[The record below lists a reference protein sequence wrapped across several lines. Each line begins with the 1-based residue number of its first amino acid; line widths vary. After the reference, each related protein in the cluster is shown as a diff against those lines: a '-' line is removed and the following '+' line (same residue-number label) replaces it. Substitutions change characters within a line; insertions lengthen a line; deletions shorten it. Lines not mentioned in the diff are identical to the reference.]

1 MARNDASKEYAY
13 LNQLSTQELVELL
26 RTDMELMEHENEN
39 EEMILAILEVMEKRE
54 KARADGR
61 LPDTKQAWEEFQT
74 LYNTPEGENLSLYST
89 EAPEVRE
96 DKPSAAARR
105 GRPTL
110 RHILV
115 IAAVVACL
123 VVFALPAAT
132 GHENFLTMIGVWT
145 DDSFQFGSSGI
156 PSQSPVAHTDHVEV
170 IKSDDTYD
178 SLQQAL
184 NAYKVTEVV
193 QPTWFPEGV
202 KSDDISV
209 VRFPSLGKIEFN
221 AFYTIDE
228 DAVLSITYV
237 LYQTKE
243 PVRIYEKDG
252 VLVQLYEAGDIVHYL
267 FENNERNIA
276 AWTNGSCQ
284 CTIRT
289 DLPMSDM
296 EKIIDSMY
304 ER

>member
-61 LPDTKQAWEEFQT
+61 LPDTKQAWEEFQK

-110 RHILV
+110 RRILV

-145 DDSFQFGSSGI
+145 DDSFQFGSSGV
-156 PSQSPVAHTDHVEV
+156 PSQNPVAPTKPVLIEHQGE
-170 IKSDDTYD
+170 SYE
-178 SLQQAL
+178 SLQSAL
-184 NAYKVTEVV
+184 DAYGVNDVRA
-193 QPTWFPEGV
+193 PSWIPEAV
-202 KSDDISV
+202 ELEHALAV
-209 VRFPSLGKIEFN
+209 ELPNFLRIEFE
-221 AFYTIDE
+221 AFYKGE
-228 DAVLSITYV
+228 DAEILISYV
-237 LYQTKE
+237 CYEDGEVT
-243 PVRIYEKDG
+243 PVFEKDKTG
-252 VLVQLYEAGDIVHYL
+252 VYPYIVGNTMHYI
-267 FENNERNIA
+267 FENNGKSIA
-276 AWTNGSCQ
+276 AWVHGSFNCIIQ
-284 CTIRT
+284 T
-289 DLPMSDM
+289 DLPVSDM

>member
-110 RHILV
+110 RRILV

-145 DDSFQFGSSGI
+145 DDSFQFGPNGI
-156 PSQSPVAHTDHVEV
+156 PSQNPVVHTKPVLTEHQ
-170 IKSDDTYD
+170 SDVYDT
-178 SLQQAL
+178 LQAAL
-184 NAYKVTEVV
+184 DAYGVTNVME
-193 QPTWFPEGV
+193 PTWFPEGIQPY
-202 KSDDISV
+202 SASV
-209 VRFPSLGKIEFN
+209 LEFPSIGKIEFD
-221 AFYTIDE
+221 AFYLGDNT
-228 DAVLSITYV
+228 SISISYV
-237 LYQTKE
+237 LYE
-243 PVRIYEKDG
+243 DSADARVYEKDK
-252 VLVQLYEAGDIVHYL
+252 VNVRSYIVEDMVHYL
-267 FENNERNIA
+267 FENNNRNVA
-276 AWTNGSCQ
+276 VWVNDSCR
-284 CTIRT
+284 CTIRM

-296 EKIIDSMY
+296 EKMIDSMY

>member
-110 RHILV
+110 RRILV

-145 DDSFQFGSSGI
+145 DDSFQFGPNGI
-156 PSQSPVAHTDHVEV
+156 PSQNPVAHTNKVEPMLT
-170 IKSDDTYD
+170 DGTYD
-178 SLQQAL
+178 SLQEAL
-184 NAYKVTEVV
+184 DTYNIKVVSAPRWV
-193 QPTWFPEGV
+193 PEGFELN
-202 KSDDISV
+202 SIL
-209 VRFPSLGKIEFN
+209 VRELSSLEKVEFD
-221 AFYTIDE
+221 AFYLNGDATI
-228 DAVLSITYV
+228 SITYIW
-237 LYQTKE
+237 YRDRE
-243 PVRIYEKDG
+243 NAPVYEKDG
-252 VLVQLYEAGDIVHYL
+252 VPVQFYRVGDVVHYL
-267 FENNERNIA
+267 FENNKQYVA
-276 AWTNGSCQ
+276 AWTYDSFE
-284 CTIRT
+284 CTIRA

>member
-110 RHILV
+110 RRILV

-123 VVFALPAAT
+123 VVFTLPRQRA
-132 GHENFLTMIGVWT
+132 
-145 DDSFQFGSSGI
+145 
-156 PSQSPVAHTDHVEV
+156 
-170 IKSDDTYD
+170 
-178 SLQQAL
+178 
-184 NAYKVTEVV
+184 
-193 QPTWFPEGV
+193 
-202 KSDDISV
+202 
-209 VRFPSLGKIEFN
+209 
-221 AFYTIDE
+221 
-228 DAVLSITYV
+228 
-237 LYQTKE
+237 
-243 PVRIYEKDG
+243 
-252 VLVQLYEAGDIVHYL
+252 
-267 FENNERNIA
+267 
-276 AWTNGSCQ
+276 
-284 CTIRT
+284 
-289 DLPMSDM
+289 M
-296 EKIIDSMY
+296 ETF
-304 ER
+304 

>member
-105 GRPTL
+105 GCPTL
-110 RHILV
+110 RRILV

-156 PSQSPVAHTDHVEV
+156 PSQNPATHTESVEPTLT
-170 IKSDDTYD
+170 DNTYQN
-178 SLQQAL
+178 LQAAL
-184 NAYKVTEVV
+184 DAYKVTEVRAPKWIPETFELDV
-193 QPTWFPEGV
+193 VLVREFPYL
-202 KSDDISV
+202 K
-209 VRFPSLGKIEFN
+209 KIDFD
-221 AFYTIDE
+221 AFYCTDE
-228 DAVLSITYV
+228 RSISISYT
-237 LYQTKE
+237 LYQDDT
-243 PVRIYEKDG
+243 PVRTYEKD
-252 VLVQLYEAGDIVHYL
+252 VVPVRLYRVGDMVHYL
-267 FENNERNIA
+267 FENNGRSVA
-276 AWTNGSCQ
+276 AWTTESCQ
-284 CTIRT
+284 CTIRA
-289 DLPMSDM
+289 DLSLSDM
-296 EKIIDSMY
+296 EKIINSMY

>member
-110 RHILV
+110 RRILV

-145 DDSFQFGSSGI
+145 DDSFQFGSSGV
-156 PSQSPVAHTDHVEV
+156 PSQNPVAHTTPVVE
-170 IKSDDTYD
+170 KRPSNTYD
-178 SLQQAL
+178 TLEDAL
-184 NAYKVTEVV
+184 VAYKITDVAA
-193 QPTWFPEGV
+193 PGWIPEGFELDSV
-202 KSDDISV
+202 IVRELPKLKRIEFDTFYEKEDNSIFINYILHQDKENISV
-209 VRFPSLGKIEFN
+209 
-221 AFYTIDE
+221 
-228 DAVLSITYV
+228 
-237 LYQTKE
+237 
-243 PVRIYEKDG
+243 YEKDRAP
-252 VLVQLYEAGDIVHYL
+252 VQIYKVNDVTHYL
-267 FENNERNIA
+267 FENNGQSVA
-276 AWTNGSCQ
+276 VWSYGSFECI
-284 CTIRT
+284 IRA

>member
-89 EAPEVRE
+89 QAPEVRE

-110 RHILV
+110 RRILV

-156 PSQSPVAHTDHVEV
+156 PSQNPVVHTKPVV
-170 IKSDDTYD
+170 TAQPGNTYET
-178 SLQQAL
+178 LQTAL
-184 NAYKVTEVV
+184 DAYGITEVSE
-193 QPTWFPEGV
+193 PTWFPADVEQRNV
-202 KSDDISV
+202 SV
-209 VRFPSLGKIEFN
+209 FEVPDLGKVEFN
-221 AFYTIDE
+221 ASYLFEGAT
-228 DAVLSITYV
+228 ASISYV
-237 LYQTKE
+237 WYQNSD
-243 PVRIYEKDG
+243 PIRVYEKNG
-252 VLVQLYEAGDIVHYL
+252 VLIRFYEVNNVTYYL
-267 FENNERNIA
+267 FENGKRNIA
-276 AWTNGSCQ
+276 AWIKGSCQ

>member
-89 EAPEVRE
+89 QAPEVRK

-110 RHILV
+110 RRILV

-145 DDSFQFGSSGI
+145 DDSFQFGPNGI
-156 PSQSPVAHTDHVEV
+156 PSQNPVAPTKFVLTEDQG
-170 IKSDDTYD
+170 DTYET
-178 SLQQAL
+178 LQIAL
-184 NAYKVTEVV
+184 DTYGLTSVKE
-193 QPTWFPEGV
+193 PTWFPDDMEL
-202 KSDDISV
+202 KSASV
-209 VRFPSLGKIEFN
+209 FELQNLHRIDFN
-221 AFYTIDE
+221 AFYQSE
-228 DAVLSITYV
+228 DATISILYT
-237 LYQTKE
+237 LYQSGE
-243 PVRIYEKDG
+243 PTSIYEKDE
-252 VLVQLYEAGDIVHYL
+252 LKVQLYTVGGITHYV
-267 FENNERNIA
+267 FENNGQRTV
-276 AWTNGSCQ
+276 AWICGPFKCIIQTN
-284 CTIRT
+284 
-289 DLPMSDM
+289 LPEGDM
-296 EKIIDSMY
+296 EKIINSMY